1 MTNEELE
8 YELECFIEHVMGGY
22 EIDKKNSDLD
32 RIYFKDTDQFIRL
45 WNISNTA
52 IDYSIFEPGYG
63 GAEEI
68 AAGHYTLIY
77 KY

>member
-22 EIDKKNSDLD
+22 DVDEKHSDEEY
-32 RIYFKDTDQFIRL
+32 IFFYDTDEFIKIL
-45 WNISNTA
+45 NISDTA
-52 IDYSIFEPGYG
+52 IDYSICVPGPS

-77 KY
+77 RY